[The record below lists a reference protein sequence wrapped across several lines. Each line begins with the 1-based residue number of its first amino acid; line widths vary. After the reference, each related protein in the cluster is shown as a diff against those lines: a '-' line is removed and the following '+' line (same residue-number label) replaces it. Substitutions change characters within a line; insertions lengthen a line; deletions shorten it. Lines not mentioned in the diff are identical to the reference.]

1 MHVRGWVVVGQNA
14 CWGWV
19 VMEQNDCGERGGCS
33 TKACESV
40 WWLNKMPGLRKK
52 RHFVS
57 VEHRFRNQAER

>member
-19 VMEQNDCGERGGCS
+19 VVEQNDRGERGGCS

-40 WWLNKMPGLRKK
+40 WWLNKMPEGGG
-52 RHFVS
+52 VGYCGT
-57 VEHRFRNQAER
+57 ECT